1 MNDTEGATTAR
12 EKKQTED
19 KNLEACIGSLE
30 HHIHKVFAS
39 VRVPGEDFVYTPST
53 ELYRELDAYCDHRTI
68 NEIKQP
74 FLVQGESG
82 TGKSALLSN
91 WLRRRKRVGPRAR
104 ATDEFV
110 FWHAV
115 GCSRQSLNI
124 NSLLRRLMMELKS
137 RFELSRELP
146 SNQERLSW
154 ELPRF
159 LDAASR
165 RGKIIVVIDGLH
177 RIANNDDSEGNLA
190 WLPLVLPPGVRFIV
204 SATVMPSMEKK
215 VVPVLTKGASLKR
228 IASQMDETLTGTV
241 HTATNS
247 SSPPQSNASSPKN
260 SAASAGSP
268 HVRHAGYHQVAV
280 EDDSSDDEERKLFLK
295 NFRGRRIMAEL
306 ERRQLKGL
314 RMKRMDRHACR
325 AMIDAY
331 VKKRV
336 QTAVAAAHATRGTF
350 MGLSSSLSGRE
361 MEGESDMNINMD
373 MDPEIDSLLSGFPDG
388 IDAAGASPKS
398 EHGFLDR
405 RVSGKSTS
413 DFIPGFLLYESQ
425 INVLLNHSHGS
436 TPLFLRLILRCAH
449 NAGVWYRSVSLLV
462 CLSAPDIFVCLFV
475 SPVVISESVA
485 RGFSLWRIWDDWLQ
499 ATSVGDLLERILST
513 LEKGHSP
520 TLKSID
526 EVGRKE
532 AVSRSCLLF
541 SSLS

>member
-1 MNDTEGATTAR
+1 MGILDEEQQEGRKRIGDKRGFGPFGWRRGREKEKKKRFHFASSSFAVLPIQRYSQGVCIENETALIPSSQSINQSINHIMNETEGVAR
-12 EKKQTED
+12 EKKHQED

-74 FLVQGESG
+74 FLVKGESG

-137 RFELSRELP
+137 RFELSRELS
-146 SNQERLSW
+146 SNQDRLSW

-204 SATVMPSMEKK
+204 SATVMPTLEKK
-215 VVPVLTKGASLKR
+215 AKPPLTMGASMKR
-228 IASQMDETLTGTV
+228 MPSQTGETLTGTG
-241 HTATNS
+241 TKTSESNS
-247 SSPPQSNASSPKN
+247 PNQSNASSPKN
-260 SAASAGSP
+260 SDQKNAASGL

-280 EDDSSDDEERKLFLK
+280 EDDSSDDEERKLFMK

-331 VKKRV
+331 VKKSV
-336 QTAVAAAHATRGTF
+336 QTAVAAAHATQGTF
-350 MGLSSSLSGRE
+350 LGLTSKLSRSDKDGVT
-361 MEGESDMNINMD
+361 DMNMN
-373 MDPEIDSLLSGFPDG
+373 MDPEFDSLLSEFPMGGIDSVGASSKSEENGFPERPG
-388 IDAAGASPKS
+388 SSKA
-398 EHGFLDR
+398 
-405 RVSGKSTS
+405 VS
-413 DFIPGFLLYESQ
+413 DFIPGFLLFESQ
-425 INVLLNHSHGS
+425 INVLLDHSHGS

-449 NAGVWYRSVSLLV
+449 NAGMV
-462 CLSAPDIFVCLFV
+462 
-475 SPVVISESVA
+475 
-485 RGFSLWRIWDDWLQ
+485 
-499 ATSVGDLLERILST
+499 
-513 LEKGHSP
+513 
-520 TLKSID
+520 
-526 EVGRKE
+526 
-532 AVSRSCLLF
+532 
-541 SSLS
+541 

>member
-1 MNDTEGATTAR
+1 MNDTEGIAAAATAR
-12 EKKQTED
+12 EKKQQDD

-53 ELYRELDAYCDHRTI
+53 ELYRELDAYCDHRTF

-74 FLVQGESG
+74 FLVKGESG

-204 SATVMPSMEKK
+204 SATVMPGMEKK
-215 VVPVLTKGASLKR
+215 AKPVLVTGASLRR
-228 IASQMDETLTGTV
+228 IASQTGEVLGGTGQ
-241 HTATNS
+241 TATN
-247 SSPPQSNASSPKN
+247 SPPQSNASSPKN
-260 SAASAGSP
+260 NDQKTTASGS
-268 HVRHAGYHQVAV
+268 HVRHAGYHQVSV
-280 EDDSSDDEERKLFLK
+280 DDDSSDDEERKLFMK

-331 VKKRV
+331 VKKSV
-336 QTAVAAAHATRGTF
+336 QTAVAAAHAARGTF
-350 MGLSSSLSGRE
+350 LGLSARLSGRE
-361 MEGESDMNINMD
+361 MDGVHDMNMD
-373 MDPEIDSLLSGFPDG
+373 MDPEIDSLLSGFPAGGVDG
-388 IDAAGASPKS
+388 TGASSNAVS
-398 EHGFLDR
+398 EHGFLER
-405 RVSGKSTS
+405 SGKAAS
-413 DFIPGFLLYESQ
+413 DFIPGFLLFESQ

-449 NAGVWYRSVSLLV
+449 NAGVWCGNTSHV
-462 CLSAPDIFVCLFV
+462 CACRLFVVCLFV
-475 SPVVISESVA
+475 SSPFLMYVSCFLFLLV
-485 RGFSLWRIWDDWLQ
+485 FCNQW
-499 ATSVGDLLERILST
+499 SVGFRCGASGTTGCRQPAWVTCLSASCPHWRKAT
-513 LEKGHSP
+513 RPPSSP
-520 TLKSID
+520 LM
-526 EVGRKE
+526 R
-532 AVSRSCLLF
+532 
-541 SSLS
+541 

>member
-1 MNDTEGATTAR
+1 MNDTEGTAAAAR
-12 EKKQTED
+12 EKKHQED

-74 FLVQGESG
+74 FLVKGESG

-204 SATVMPSMEKK
+204 SATVMPMLETKAK
-215 VVPVLTKGASLKR
+215 PVLTMGATLKR
-228 IASQMDETLTGTV
+228 MSSQTSEALTGPMTEN
-241 HTATNS
+241 NS
-247 SSPPQSNASSPKN
+247 PSQSNPSSPKN
-260 SAASAGSP
+260 SDQKAAASGS
-268 HVRHAGYHQVAV
+268 HARHAGYHQVSV
-280 EDDSSDDEERKLFLK
+280 EEGSSDDEERKLFLK

-306 ERRQLKGL
+306 DRRQLKGL
-314 RMKRMDRHACR
+314 RMKRMDRPACR

-331 VKKRV
+331 VKKSV
-336 QTAVAAAHATRGTF
+336 QTAVAAAHAARGTF
-350 MGLSSSLSGRE
+350 MGLSASLSGRE
-361 MEGESDMNINMD
+361 MEGVND
-373 MDPEIDSLLSGFPDG
+373 MDPEIDSLLSGFPVGGGDTG
-388 IDAAGASPKS
+388 VSSKSVS
-398 EHGFLDR
+398 EHGFLEQ
-405 RVSGKSTS
+405 SGKTS
-413 DFIPGFLLYESQ
+413 SDLVPGFLLFESQ
-425 INVLLNHSHGS
+425 INVLLSHSHGS

-449 NAGVWYRSVSLLV
+449 NAGVW
-462 CLSAPDIFVCLFV
+462 
-475 SPVVISESVA
+475 
-485 RGFSLWRIWDDWLQ
+485 
-499 ATSVGDLLERILST
+499 
-513 LEKGHSP
+513 
-520 TLKSID
+520 
-526 EVGRKE
+526 
-532 AVSRSCLLF
+532 
-541 SSLS
+541 

>member
-1 MNDTEGATTAR
+1 MNETEGVAR
-12 EKKQTED
+12 EKKHQDD

-53 ELYRELDAYCDHRTI
+53 ELFRELDAYCDHRTI

-74 FLVQGESG
+74 FLVKGESG

-146 SNQERLSW
+146 SNQDRLSW

-204 SATVMPSMEKK
+204 SATVMPALEKK
-215 VVPVLTKGASLKR
+215 AKPPLIMGASMKR
-228 IASQMDETLTGTV
+228 MPSSTGETLTGTGQV
-241 HTATNS
+241 GTKTTSESN
-247 SSPPQSNASSPKN
+247 SPPQSNASSPKN
-260 SAASAGSP
+260 SDQKNSVPGT
-268 HVRHAGYHQVAV
+268 HIRHAGYHQVAV
-280 EDDSSDDEERKLFLK
+280 EDDSSDDEERKLFMK

-314 RMKRMDRHACR
+314 RMKRMDRLACR

-331 VKKRV
+331 VKKSV
-336 QTAVAAAHATRGTF
+336 QTAVAAAHATQGTF
-350 MGLSSSLSGRE
+350 LGFTGRNSD
-361 MEGESDMNINMD
+361 MEGVTDMN
-373 MDPEIDSLLSGFPDG
+373 MDPEIDSLLSGFPMGG
-388 IDAAGASPKS
+388 IDGAGASSKS
-398 EHGFLDR
+398 EENGFPEQPDSSKA
-405 RVSGKSTS
+405 VS
-413 DFIPGFLLYESQ
+413 DFIPGFLLFESQ
-425 INVLLNHSHGS
+425 INVLLDHSHGS

-449 NAGVWYRSVSLLV
+449 NAGM
-462 CLSAPDIFVCLFV
+462 
-475 SPVVISESVA
+475 
-485 RGFSLWRIWDDWLQ
+485 
-499 ATSVGDLLERILST
+499 
-513 LEKGHSP
+513 
-520 TLKSID
+520 
-526 EVGRKE
+526 
-532 AVSRSCLLF
+532 
-541 SSLS
+541 